1 MNTAEKITKW
11 VCEQV
16 KNANAKGVV
25 LGLSGG
31 LDSAVV
37 AVLCKRAFPEDT
49 LAVIMPCFSDEKDI
63 RDAELIARKF
73 RIKTKEIPLDEIF
86 ENFLSVTGEDAGK
99 VESREVSVANIKPR
113 LRMLTLYYFANKL
126 NYLVVGT
133 GNKSEIMVGYS
144 TKYGDGGCDILPI
157 GDLLKKDVR
166 KLAHEL
172 EIPEEIIE
180 KTPTAG
186 LWKGQTDEGEMGL
199 SYAELDDALEK
210 IEQNKLRKVN
220 PKILKKVQE
229 MIRKS
234 EHKRN
239 LPKICILG
247 EKQ

>member
-1 MNTAEKITKW
+1 METAEKIALW
-11 VCEQV
+11 IREQAN
-16 KNANAKGVV
+16 NANTKGVV

-37 AVLCKRAFPEDT
+37 AVLCKMAFSEDT
-49 LAVIMPCFSDEKDI
+49 LAIIMPCFSDEKDV

-86 ENFLSVTGEDAGK
+86 EDFLSVTGEDVGK
-99 VESREVSVANIKPR
+99 VESKEVPIANIKPR

-157 GDLLKKDVR
+157 GDLLKRDV
-166 KLAHEL
+166 KNLAKEL
-172 EIPEEIIE
+172 DIPGGIIE
-180 KTPTAG
+180 KPPTAG
-186 LWKGQTDEGEMGL
+186 LWKGQTDEGEMDI

-210 IEQNKLRKVN
+210 IEKNNLGEIDTKT
-220 PKILKKVQE
+220 LKKVQD
-229 MIRKS
+229 MIKRS

-239 LPKICILG
+239 LPKICRLH
-247 EKQ
+247 